1 MSIYA
6 LIEYVEDCKKAGVEP
21 TWDGLKMWKELEW
34 AD

>member
-6 LIEYVEDCKKAGVEP
+6 LIEYVEDCKRSRITP
-21 TWDGLKMWKELEW
+21 TWDGLKVWYNLEW